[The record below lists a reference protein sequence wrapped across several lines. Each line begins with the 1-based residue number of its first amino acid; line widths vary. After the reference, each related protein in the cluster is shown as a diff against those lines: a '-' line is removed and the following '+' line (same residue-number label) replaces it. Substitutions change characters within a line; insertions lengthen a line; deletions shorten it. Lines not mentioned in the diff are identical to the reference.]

1 MDRPVEE
8 KKVETNAVIT
18 PETVS
23 EETNPTVTP
32 ETVSE
37 ETNASQV
44 LDQQEGEAPNPVPE
58 RVPSPMDLSPISS
71 EKKTRRAKCPP
82 GCIKKPKCSS
92 KGGKRIKKSK
102 KAKKSRCSKKSR
114 KSKK

>member
-1 MDRPVEE
+1 MDRQVEE

-23 EETNPTVTP
+23 EETNPTVTT
-32 ETVSE
+32 ETVNE
-37 ETNASQV
+37 ESSASQV
-44 LDQQEGEAPNPVPE
+44 LEQQEVETPSPAPE
-58 RVPSPMDLSPISS
+58 RVPSPMDLSPLSS

-82 GCIKKPKCSS
+82 GCIKKPKCSR
-92 KGGKRIKKSK
+92 KGGKRTKKGG
-102 KAKKSRCSKKSR
+102 KKSRKSR